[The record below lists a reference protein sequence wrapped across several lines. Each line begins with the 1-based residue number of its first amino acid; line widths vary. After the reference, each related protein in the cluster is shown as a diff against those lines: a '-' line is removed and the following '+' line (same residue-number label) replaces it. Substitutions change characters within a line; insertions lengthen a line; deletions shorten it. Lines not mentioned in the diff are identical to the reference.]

1 MRTRDRIRN
10 LPRTV
15 LLGLVI
21 FACSAQ
27 IIHHDENAAAQGA
40 QDFSRLAFVQR
51 DYDAA
56 YKLASSELR
65 GSLTGQTFEATV
77 QGMHPN
83 TSPLLVDA
91 REFEP
96 IPGQRA
102 MYIYIEG
109 TNAGETFHYRLLML
123 GDASAGY
130 SIGGFW
136 RSVDAY
142 PPSPRRSL

>member
-1 MRTRDRIRN
+1 MHAPHQIPDLARA
-10 LPRTV
+10 V
-15 LLGLVI
+15 LLGLVLL
-21 FACSAQ
+21 ACSAQ
-27 IIHHDENAAAQGA
+27 ILHHDEDAAAQGA
-40 QDFSRLAFVQR
+40 QDFSRFAFVER

-56 YKLASSELR
+56 YRLLSSEAQGR
-65 GSLTGQTFEATV
+65 LTGQTFEATV

-102 MYIYIEG
+102 MYIYVEG

-123 GDASAGY
+123 GDGSTGY
-130 SIGGFW
+130 RIGGFW

-142 PPSPRRSL
+142 PPSPRRPL